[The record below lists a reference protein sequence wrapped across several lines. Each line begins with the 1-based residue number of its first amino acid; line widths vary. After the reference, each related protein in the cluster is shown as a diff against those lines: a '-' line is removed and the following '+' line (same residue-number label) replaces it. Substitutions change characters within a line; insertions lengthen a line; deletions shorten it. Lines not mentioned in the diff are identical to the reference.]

1 MEKSHRQNAHPSAQP
16 GKEPQE
22 PDFGAET
29 CQGYSESHLAES
41 HSAQRIDLRGKSET
55 FTEEIEE
62 DAPDEPSS
70 RIEDRDAE
78 DSILNEED
86 LPFSYDEVMTL
97 PSDEDEFHLIDYLMG
112 HSPEDR

>member
-1 MEKSHRQNAHPSAQP
+1 MEKSNRQNACQNANSASQP
-16 GKEPQE
+16 GQDPKE
-22 PDFGAET
+22 PDFSAAT
-29 CQGYSESHLAES
+29 RQGYSESHL
-41 HSAQRIDLRGKSET
+41 AQRIDLRGKSET

-112 HSPEDR
+112 HTQDDR